1 MYIIF
6 FIIIFVIA
14 GFLVKG
20 LFDPKWRANAQEKF
34 DSLRREKKFW
44 YLMNTEDTI
53 NDEPGEKNTGGLNV
67 RDVFRLYVFS
77 LARELLVGD
86 FSRRKEIGYNNLDK
100 SIISQK
106 AHWVD
111 NINLLRKKIDEKEKD
126 IEQFFKDNEVNLTKS
141 DIQKGFEKAD
151 EESWGFSEE
160 MKKLV
165 SSFLRLVEEK
175 SDGNQ
180 IWTAMK
186 KFEEVSRNYEFDSAG
201 NNIKDLNMLVS
212 IKMGQFQILETI
224 TNLLYEKIKA
234 KENSLKLQKLLQ
246 EREQMEM
253 LQWCLINY
261 SVTWLNTNGIQRFG
275 WRLANSLFL

>member
-1 MYIIF
+1 MYIIL
-6 FIIIFVIA
+6 FVIFFVLA
-14 GFLVKG
+14 GFVAKG

-34 DSLRREKKFW
+34 DSIKRERKFW

-53 NDEPGEKNTGGLNV
+53 NDEPGEKNIGGLHV

-100 SIISQK
+100 SIINEK

-126 IEQFFKDNEVNLTKS
+126 IEQFLQDNKVNLAKS
-141 DIQKGFEKAD
+141 DIQKKFEKEE

-160 MKKLV
+160 MKKFVAL
-165 SSFLRLVEEK
+165 FIRLVEDK
-175 SDGNQ
+175 NDGNQ
-180 IWTAMK
+180 ILTAMK
-186 KFEEVSRNYEFDSAG
+186 KFEEISRKYEFDSAG
-201 NNIKDLNMLVS
+201 ENIKDLNILASV
-212 IKMGQFQILETI
+212 KMGQFEILEII
-224 TNLLYEKIKA
+224 TNLLCEKIEG

-261 SVTWLNTNGIQRFG
+261 SVSWLNTNGIQRFG
-275 WRLANSLFL
+275 WRVASALFL